1 MRGRVDIQLLG
12 GVKITGP
19 KGVVPNAMFGG
30 RRARVMFAVLAW
42 EYPASIDHHDLADV
56 LWPGPLPRTWRPALR
71 SAFSHVRAALAA
83 TGCPETSVDASEGT
97 ARLHLPPNAA
107 IDIARARADVAAAV
121 ATNDPGQTIVRARA
135 ALAVLGGPLL
145 ASESG
150 PWVER
155 RRDELLQMR
164 LVALH
169 ALSTALVATGEPELA
184 IAAATEAVRLQPFR
198 EPGHRALMV
207 AHAANGD
214 RTDALRVYARLR
226 TLLVEEMGLDPSP
239 ETEELYVDLLRGG
252 GQTRLPALRP
262 IGAVQARRPEGL
274 ENEADALADWWA
286 GVASGGRSVLALGG
300 TLGAGKTTLAAGL
313 ASAAAAD
320 GTAVLWIKGADA
332 DGIDQLEQGTV
343 TSSPRLLAVVDDADR
358 IGGPVSR
365 VLGIVMDRPAH
376 QLGLMLIHRT
386 EQLTIGDPLVELF
399 GDLVAIGR
407 LDHLAVG
414 PRTTPQITA
423 IAAETWGMR
432 ASAGLRHLGEFVAG
446 EAGGNL
452 GFAAEW
458 LHGLR
463 EAGFRPEAS
472 VDLDQLAVPPTV
484 KDLAGRWLRGMP
496 TEHVDVLTVAALLGS
511 RFPLDQLAARNPV
524 VALDA
529 VERAI
534 ARGVLTSATPDGHYR
549 FVHPIMARILREQLS
564 HLRRQRLIAEL
575 TSTDSW
581 RRGHSTV
588 P

>member
-42 EYPASIDHHDLADV
+42 EYPASIDQHDLADV

-71 SAFSHVRAALAA
+71 SAFSHIRAALAA
-83 TGCPETSVDASEGT
+83 TDCPETSVDASEGT
-97 ARLHLPPNAA
+97 ARLRLPADVA
-107 IDIARARADVAAAV
+107 IDIARARDDVAAAT
-121 ATNDPGQTIVRARA
+121 ATTDPRRAIVTARA
-135 ALAVLGGPLL
+135 ALAVLSGPFL
-145 ASESG
+145 ASEAS

-155 RRDELLQMR
+155 RRDELLQLR

-239 ETEELYVDLLRGG
+239 ETEKLYVDLLRGG

-262 IGAVQARRPEGL
+262 IGVVPARRPEGL
-274 ENEADALADWWA
+274 DNEADALANWWA

-313 ASAAAAD
+313 ASAAAAE
-320 GTAVLWIKGADA
+320 GAAVLWIDGADA
-332 DGIDQLEQGTV
+332 DGINLLEQGTV
-343 TSSPRLLAVVDDADR
+343 TNSPRLLAVIDDAHW

-365 VLGIVMDRPAH
+365 VLGIVTSRSAH
-376 QLGLMLIHRT
+376 QRGLVLIHRT

-399 GDLVAIGR
+399 GDLVALGR
-407 LDHLAVG
+407 LDHLVVG
-414 PRTTPQITA
+414 PRTAPQITA
-423 IAAETWGMR
+423 IAAAIWGVP
-432 ASAGLRHLGEFVAG
+432 ASAGLRHLGEFVAD
-446 EAGGNL
+446 EVGGNL

-458 LHGLR
+458 LRGLR
-463 EAGFRPEAS
+463 DAGYRPEAS

-484 KDLAGRWLRGMP
+484 KDLAGRWLREMP
-496 TEHVDVLTVAALLGS
+496 AEHVDVLTVAALLGS
-511 RFPLDQLAARNPV
+511 RFPLDQLAAMNPV
-524 VALDA
+524 VAQDA
-529 VERAI
+529 VEQAI
-534 ARGVLTSATPDGHYR
+534 ARGVLTSATPDGHCC
-549 FVHPIMARILREQLS
+549 FVHPIIARILREQS
-564 HLRRQRLIAEL
+564 HLRRQRLPSEL
-575 TSTDSW
+575 ASTDSW
-581 RRGHSTV
+581 SHGHSTV